1 MAATIEVRIQNRGR
15 VRNEAATRDPS
26 QVAHC
31 DLCGLD
37 VDAVA
42 STSAQSSS
50 AGGETFAC
58 KSCLRGRLEAM
69 TVATWVLKEAG
80 DAGLPWGKVSG

>member
-1 MAATIEVRIQNRGR
+1 MEVRIQNRGS
-15 VRNEAATRDPS
+15 VRDEAATRNPS

-42 STSAQSSS
+42 STSAKNDN
-50 AGGETFAC
+50 FAC